1 MAKKFDKDSFSG
13 TLIVVL
19 AVSLICSVIVAG
31 AVVGLK
37 PVQEKQKV
45 QDKQSYILSVAGLL
59 DKNTD
64 ISKTFADRI
73 EQRVVDLAT
82 GEYVKDAPKDFSARV
97 ASKDPAQSIQIKPE
111 DDLAGIKS
119 RAKYTEV
126 YLVKGDDGKVSQII
140 LPMHGNGL
148 WSVMYGFVA
157 IQPDGNTINGITYY
171 DQGET
176 PGLGGEIGNP
186 LWQQKF
192 VGKKLFDEQGKL
204 ALHVSKGGSS
214 DKEHGVDALSG
225 ASLTSKGVQGSFA
238 YWFGEKRLYTL
249 PEQIEISRSTIMAD
263 MKRLKH
269 LMFSPFIDNNPIAL
283 QVLGICSALAV
294 TTKLQTA
301 IVMGISV
308 SLVTGFSSFFISLVR
323 NYIPN
328 SIRIIV
334 QMAIVASLVT
344 LVDQLLQAYASN
356 CPNSSPYSSA

>member
-37 PVQEKQKV
+37 PFQTAQKV
-45 QDKQSYILSVAGLL
+45 KDKQSYILSVAGLL
-59 DKNTD
+59 DENTD
-64 ISKTFADRI
+64 ISKVYNERI

-82 GEYVKDAPKDFSARV
+82 GEYVQDAPKDFSARV
-97 ASKDPAQSIQIKPE
+97 AVKDPTQSIQIAPE
-111 DDLAGIKS
+111 DDLAGIRT

-126 YLVKGDDGKVSQII
+126 YLVKDEDGKVSQII

-192 VGKKLFDEQGKL
+192 VGKKLYDENGKL
-204 ALHVSKGGSS
+204 AIRVAKGAST

-225 ASLTSKGVQGSFA
+225 ASLTSKGVQGSFN
-238 YWFGEKRLYTL
+238 YWFGENGYVPYL
-249 PEQIEISRSTIMAD
+249 
-263 MKRLKH
+263 
-269 LMFSPFIDNNPIAL
+269 
-283 QVLGICSALAV
+283 
-294 TTKLQTA
+294 TKLRTA
-301 IVMGISV
+301 GA
-308 SLVTGFSSFFISLVR
+308 
-323 NYIPN
+323 
-328 SIRIIV
+328 
-334 QMAIVASLVT
+334 Q
-344 LVDQLLQAYASN
+344 
-356 CPNSSPYSSA
+356 